1 KDPKGMAAAA
11 IYVASILTGS
21 RRTQLEIARTAR
33 VTEVTVRNRYKE
45 MVEKLGISTS

>member
-1 KDPKGMAAAA
+1 
-11 IYVASILTGS
+11 TGQ

-45 MVEKLGISTS
+45 MVEKLGISTT